1 METILNHETG
11 LAIGGGKSTPNAALL
26 IDGENISSAYA
37 GRIINQARKH
47 GQLAVRR
54 VYGGVRRIPD
64 WDAAPGFR
72 MVHAGAG
79 KNAADMMMA
88 IDAVTLFYEGRA
100 GVFVLVTSD
109 SDFSHLALYL
119 RERGC
124 TVIGL
129 GEEKAPIGFRKSCH
143 EFFELKPAGPEP
155 VDLDSTCLP
164 SKVKNIIEEQG
175 GEVEISKLNSIVR
188 QAYDFKVSTLA
199 KGTSEKGTWR
209 GFFEANRSLFECD
222 PKGPGAKVRLL
233 E

>member
-1 METILNHETG
+1 METVLNHEAVP
-11 LAIGGGKSTPNAALL
+11 AIGGSKNTPNAALL

-72 MVHAGAG
+72 MIHAGAG

-88 IDAVTLFYEGRA
+88 IDAVALSFEGHIA
-100 GVFVLVTSD
+100 VFVLVSSD
-109 SDFSHLALYL
+109 GDFSHLALHL
-119 RERGC
+119 RERGY

-129 GEEKAPIGFRKSCH
+129 GEEKAPAGFQKSCH
-143 EFFELKPAGPEP
+143 EFIALTPVEVDATTGGGTGLPA
-155 VDLDSTCLP
+155 
-164 SKVKNIIEEQG
+164 KVKRAIEQNG
-175 GEVEISKLNSIVR
+175 GEMEISKLNPVMYRDHKVR
-188 QAYDFKVSTLA
+188 ISTFP
-199 KGTSEKGTWR
+199 EKTWR
-209 GFFEANRSLFECD
+209 G
-222 PKGPGAKVRLL
+222 LL